1 MIKKIQEYFRKLT
14 LTQQVVSI
22 ILVMVVF
29 LLLFFIFFLSD
40 SISHTI
46 STQIYDMLEARQQPV
61 VKALSLNQPPKE
73 DFELWTYLSS
83 DANTCSLLVTE
94 EDVEIISTPSEGRPQ
109 AFVERVVHEAR
120 ELLMD
125 NIPSL
130 ETTIV
135 DNGKLYY
142 CLFTKAI
149 SHDKPGMVVSFMDD
163 SYAQEIRTTLMDSTV
178 YVTVLVFLLLL
189 LIFLLWVFSIIHPL
203 NQIKTYISQIKEGKD
218 VDLYIN
224 REDEI
229 GEVAQEL
236 RTLTAELAKQEK
248 AKEEMIHNISHDL
261 KTPIA
266 TIKSY
271 SESIKDGIYPYGDLE
286 SSVDVILDNANRLE
300 EKVHSLLYMNRI
312 EYLVSSDAEGV
323 TTNMKDVVEE
333 VVLNAKVI
341 RPEIELITDVEEVY
355 FDGLFE
361 SWRVCVENI
370 LQNAFRY
377 AKSYIKIEVHDNE
390 LRISNDGP
398 KMQEDRI
405 DSLFKPYIMGE
416 GGKFG
421 LGLSIV
427 SKVVQANHYKVKGLN
442 TKDGVCFRI
451 YRDVVK
457 KPSNNRFKN
466 GGLNV
471 SHWKSIG
478 KNNDDNKTLEN
489 HEESHFL
496 RHKQKEADKKEKEE
510 SEKRKD
516 KEGGQRDSLQGQE
529 NANRSRRRRKK
540 ANPKPKVEP
549 QPSNEESQTTKKFS
563 VEDLADA
570 IWREA
575 QRQQQQAQTQGNS
588 ANQSSSTPT
597 RASTQASFQ
606 SKSSQESFSSQET
619 DS

>member
-1 MIKKIQEYFRKLT
+1 MIKKIQESFRKLT
-14 LTQQVVSI
+14 LTQQVISL
-22 ILVMVVF
+22 ILLMVVF
-29 LLLFFIFFLSD
+29 LLLFFAFFLSD

-46 STQIYDMLEARQQPV
+46 SSQIYDMLEARQQPI
-61 VKALSLNQPPKE
+61 VKILSLDKDTKKE
-73 DFELWTYLSS
+73 DLELWSYISS
-83 DANTCSLLVTE
+83 NANTSSLLVTKE
-94 EDVEIISTPSEGRPQ
+94 EVEIFSTPTETRSQ
-109 AFVERVVHEAR
+109 VFVERLVHEAR

-125 NIPSL
+125 NIPFL
-130 ETTIV
+130 ETTMM

-142 CLFTKAI
+142 CRFIKAANQN
-149 SHDKPGMVVSFMDD
+149 DPCMVVSFMDD
-163 SYAQEIRTTLMDSTV
+163 SYAQKIRTTLMDSTI

-189 LIFLLWVFSIIHPL
+189 LIFLLWVFSIIRPL

-300 EKVHSLLYMNRI
+300 QKVHSLLYMNRV

-377 AKSYIKIEVHDNE
+377 AKSYIKIEVHEDE
-390 LRISNDGP
+390 LRISNDGA
-398 KMQEDRI
+398 KMPEDRI
-405 DSLFKPYIMGE
+405 ESLFKPYIKGE

-442 TKDGVCFRI
+442 TEDGVCFRI
-451 YRDVVK
+451 YRDAVK
-457 KPSNNRFKN
+457 KPNTSLFKN

-471 SHWKSIG
+471 GHWKSIG
-478 KNNDDNKTLEN
+478 KNNEENKTSEDT
-489 HEESHFL
+489 HFL
-496 RHKQKEADKKEKEE
+496 RHKQTKEPEKKTDL
-510 SEKRKD
+510 SKD
-516 KEGGQRDSLQGQE
+516 KSEE
-529 NANRSRRRRKK
+529 NDLSSQDPKPQDQTSSKARRRRKSVK
-540 ANPKPKVEP
+540 L
-549 QPSNEESQTTKKFS
+549 NELETKRETEDQQTTKKFS

-570 IWREA
+570 IWQENKK
-575 QRQQQQAQTQGNS
+575 QQVQEQ
-588 ANQSSSTPT
+588 
-597 RASTQASFQ
+597 
-606 SKSSQESFSSQET
+606 KSS
-619 DS
+619 DST